1 MLAQRKSKFY
11 NFGTHTHTHKKK
23 KKKKQFARPQKI
35 AVSNDKK

>member
-11 NFGTHTHTHKKK
+11 NFGTHTHTQE

>member
-11 NFGTHTHTHKKK
+11 NFGTHTRTQE
-23 KKKKQFARPQKI
+23 KKKQFARPQKI